1 MKAVP
6 GQAHMCAGR
15 RSGSVDKVTCVQ
27 RQETAVR
34 RQMDTHLA
42 SHSDTQ
48 RVVCQ
53 TRRTTTTDVAAYP
66 LGQGG
71 MGTAT
76 SQTQR

>member
-6 GQAHMCAGR
+6 GQAHTCAGR
-15 RSGSVDKVTCVQ
+15 RSGSVDKVTRVQ

-34 RQMDTHLA
+34 RRMDTCLA
-42 SHSDTQ
+42 SYSDTR
-48 RVVCQ
+48 RVVCH
-53 TRRTTTTDVAAYP
+53 TRRTTITDAAAYP

-71 MGTAT
+71 IGTAT